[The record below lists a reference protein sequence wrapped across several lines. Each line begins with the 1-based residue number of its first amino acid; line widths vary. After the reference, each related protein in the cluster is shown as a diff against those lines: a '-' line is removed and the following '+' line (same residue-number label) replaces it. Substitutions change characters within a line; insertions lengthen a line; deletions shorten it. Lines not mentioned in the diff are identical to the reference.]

1 MWRDGN
7 HQEDEFGRPVYP
19 IRLRISGLDEHD
31 HAAYMLGTWD
41 ARYPHVSSWTKM
53 LLLGALIS
61 TRDQGCLDGHER
73 ASQVLVWEAIPIAW

>member
-1 MWRDGN
+1 MSSAVQCILSG
-7 HQEDEFGRPVYP
+7 FGYP
-19 IRLRISGLDEHD
+19 ALTSMIM
-31 HAAYMLGTWD
+31 AAYMLGTWD
-41 ARYPHVSSWTKM
+41 ARYPHVSGWTKM